1 VAPALNY
8 TTAVPVSRTTAEM
21 QALLGRSGASAVAV
35 LYEDSKPVG
44 MSFILRTPGGERTFN
59 LPVDVGAV
67 QKLLTAQKR
76 EHSRVDDRPAQA
88 ERVAWR
94 IVKDWLAAQLAL
106 IEAQMATLD
115 EVMLP
120 YLVTRPNRTL
130 RDDWRDRLAL
140 EPAED

>member
-1 VAPALNY
+1 MPALNY
-8 TTAVPVSRTTAEM
+8 TTKVPVSRTTAEM
-21 QALLGRSGASAVAV
+21 QALLGTSGASAVAV
-35 LYEDSKPVG
+35 MYEDGKPVG
-44 MSFILRTPGGERTFN
+44 MSFMLHTPSGERSFN
-59 LPVDVGAV
+59 LPVDVPAV

-76 EHSRVDDRPAQA
+76 ENGRVDARPEQA

-106 IEAQMATLD
+106 IDAQMASLD

-120 YLVTRPNRTL
+120 YLVTAPNRTL

-140 EPAED
+140 GTKED

>member
-8 TTAVPVSRTTAEM
+8 TTAVPVARTTAEM
-21 QALLGRSGASAVAV
+21 QALLGKSGASAVAV
-35 LYEDSKPVG
+35 LYEDGKAVG
-44 MSFILRTPGGERTFN
+44 MSFSLTTPGGQRTFN

-76 EHSRVDDRPAQA
+76 DHSRVDNRPAQA

-106 IEAQMATLD
+106 IDAQMATLD

-120 YLVTRPNRTL
+120 YLVTAPNRTL
-130 RDDWRDRLAL
+130 RDDWRDRLAI
-140 EPAED
+140 EPGES

>member
-1 VAPALNY
+1 MSPALNY
-8 TTAVPVSRTTAEM
+8 TTAVPVARTTAEM
-21 QALLGRSGASAVAV
+21 QALLGKSGADAVAV
-35 LYEDSKPVG
+35 MYEDGKPVG
-44 MSFILRTPGGERTFN
+44 MSFSLATPGGQRTFN

-76 EHSRVDDRPAQA
+76 SHSRVDDRPAQA

-94 IVKDWLAAQLAL
+94 IVKDWLASQLAL
-106 IEAQMATLD
+106 IEAQMASLD

-120 YLVTRPNRTL
+120 YLVTAPNRTL

-140 EPAED
+140 EPGGR